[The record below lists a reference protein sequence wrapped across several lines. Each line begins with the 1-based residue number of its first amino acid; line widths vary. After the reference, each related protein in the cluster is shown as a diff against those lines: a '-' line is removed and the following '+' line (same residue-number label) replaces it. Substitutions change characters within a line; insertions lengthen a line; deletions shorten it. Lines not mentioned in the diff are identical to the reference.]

1 MKIKVRS
8 YQRGG
13 GLKAAIY
20 QPVTVTPTSTTA
32 QYAINLL
39 NGSAG
44 GATSS
49 SKSDG
54 KITEKDLY
62 TGLYK
67 TIAEQGLQSDTA
79 AIINALQTEL
89 FNDSV
94 LDPFGD
100 TSDLSAKYL
109 KALNY
114 VSQAK
119 GNQKEYDEAYQ
130 LAVSK
135 DSLQENA
142 ITTDGKV
149 VVKTQNG
156 EITTITPEEYRK
168 NQNRYQ
174 ALTNGN
180 LLAERNMNPKYAFQN
195 GLLQTVKNGTSVKEI
210 LNNINLF
217 VQNLGNNEDT
227 LQGYTRND
235 LTSIQGGLALL
246 NTAASKYGSEQVAD
260 AIKEGGLYK
269 VGISST
275 DQIKQAQMA
284 ISAIFEMLPE
294 NQKTLLK
301 MKSDGTQKGLL
312 ATISLLV
319 NKNLSSKFS
328 FIPELQKES
337 NSSSSSGSGEGED
350 FSKIKLGPEEQ
361 YYLGLGNKDT
371 LTFQNKTQYAFTVR
385 NVVSRSLTDK
395 NGKATGVTTA
405 DALQE
410 STYSNQFYLN
420 QATLG
425 GQRLSPE
432 SLHNIVID
440 GNIVSAILPIDVQAK
455 NNDNLIKPDFEHLKK
470 LEEADKQVKDAGI
483 DTSIIAQA
491 QIKIQNGQQLSAQ
504 EAALLQDTIQKVN
517 QIYKNNGLSQVYDSM
532 GNLTSQYH
540 RFTLVNAKA
549 PEGVFSQG
557 MDWKNS
563 GLHEITDDSQI
574 DNILDVINKGRGE
587 KHPYN
592 FDKKSWFEFDN
603 AWVFDY
609 DKMLEGVMFIPM
621 KDSFIDAYTNTLS
634 PAQANAIDAQEQ
646 FNVRLQGGFK
656 E

>member
-156 EITTITPEEYRK
+156 EITAISPEEYRK

-195 GLLQTVKNGTSVKEI
+195 GLLQTVKNGTSSKEI
-210 LNNINLF
+210 YAAINTAIT
-217 VQNLGNNEDT
+217 NLGNSENDIN
-227 LQGYTRND
+227 GYT
-235 LTSIQGGLALL
+235 SVQQQQIQKGVALIQ
-246 NTAASKYGSEQVAD
+246 AAAEKYGLQAVLDMVSTE
-260 AIKEGGLYK
+260 GLYK
-269 VGISST
+269 VGIK
-275 DQIKQAQMA
+275 DQ
-284 ISAIFEMLPE
+284 
-294 NQKTLLK
+294 NQKQQVKFALDSLFQMLAPSQRTLLK
-301 MKSDGTQKGLL
+301 MKSQDGTTKQVNLL
-312 ATISLLV
+312 LL
-319 NKNLSSKFS
+319 
-328 FIPELQKES
+328 
-337 NSSSSSGSGEGED
+337 G
-350 FSKIKLGPEEQ
+350 KIKEIIPQHLSLPMF
-361 YYLGLGNKDT
+361 K
-371 LTFQNKTQYAFTVR
+371 KVW
-385 NVVSRSLTDK
+385 VVM
-395 NGKATGVTTA
+395 
-405 DALQE
+405 
-410 STYSNQFYLN
+410 
-420 QATLG
+420 
-425 GQRLSPE
+425 
-432 SLHNIVID
+432 
-440 GNIVSAILPIDVQAK
+440 
-455 NNDNLIKPDFEHLKK
+455 K
-470 LEEADKQVKDAGI
+470 L
-483 DTSIIAQA
+483 
-491 QIKIQNGQQLSAQ
+491 L
-504 EAALLQDTIQKVN
+504 
-517 QIYKNNGLSQVYDSM
+517 M
-532 GNLTSQYH
+532 
-540 RFTLVNAKA
+540 
-549 PEGVFSQG
+549 
-557 MDWKNS
+557 
-563 GLHEITDDSQI
+563 
-574 DNILDVINKGRGE
+574 
-587 KHPYN
+587 
-592 FDKKSWFEFDN
+592 
-603 AWVFDY
+603 
-609 DKMLEGVMFIPM
+609 
-621 KDSFIDAYTNTLS
+621 
-634 PAQANAIDAQEQ
+634 
-646 FNVRLQGGFK
+646 
-656 E
+656 

>member
-319 NKNLSSKFS
+319 NKNLF
-328 FIPELQKES
+328 
-337 NSSSSSGSGEGED
+337 
-350 FSKIKLGPEEQ
+350 
-361 YYLGLGNKDT
+361 
-371 LTFQNKTQYAFTVR
+371 VV
-385 NVVSRSLTDK
+385 VVSL
-395 NGKATGVTTA
+395 
-405 DALQE
+405 
-410 STYSNQFYLN
+410 
-420 QATLG
+420 
-425 GQRLSPE
+425 
-432 SLHNIVID
+432 
-440 GNIVSAILPIDVQAK
+440 
-455 NNDNLIKPDFEHLKK
+455 
-470 LEEADKQVKDAGI
+470 
-483 DTSIIAQA
+483 
-491 QIKIQNGQQLSAQ
+491 
-504 EAALLQDTIQKVN
+504 
-517 QIYKNNGLSQVYDSM
+517 
-532 GNLTSQYH
+532 
-540 RFTLVNAKA
+540 
-549 PEGVFSQG
+549 
-557 MDWKNS
+557 
-563 GLHEITDDSQI
+563 
-574 DNILDVINKGRGE
+574 
-587 KHPYN
+587 
-592 FDKKSWFEFDN
+592 FEFRRFN
-603 AWVFDY
+603 ASWT
-609 DKMLEGVMFIPM
+609 K
-621 KDSFIDAYTNTLS
+621 
-634 PAQANAIDAQEQ
+634 
-646 FNVRLQGGFK
+646 
-656 E
+656 